1 MAAEMHKLSNGVTVL
16 LDHNPNTQGVAVGYG
31 VRVGARYE
39 TDKENGLTHFLEH
52 MAFKG
57 KTPEETLGMMQ
68 AIESAGGAVNAY
80 TSRDVTFYY
89 AAGLA
94 EAFDTFNGVMSNVA
108 LNSVIPAKELENERG
123 VIIGEIGQSLDDPD
137 SILND
142 IGFATAYPDQA
153 LGKTI
158 LGPKENIERFQR
170 ANFRNFLK
178 KHYHGGNVVASIA
191 GNFDPQHVLKAVE
204 SASAHLPAG
213 KRSKF
218 QKAAYQGGF
227 VHQKKAQDQLH
238 LSLNFN
244 ASSLA
249 DSADSRAETIM
260 GAILGGGMSS
270 RLFQEIREKRGLG
283 YSIHAGTGAM
293 KDTGLF
299 YVDAV
304 VNPQG
309 AEALFEATAAEL
321 HKLVQDGVS
330 DDELARIKAKLKTQL
345 ALSEESTQGSMRSMF
360 HTYDSFDSLKT
371 SAETLA
377 EFDAVTKDDVK
388 AAAERVFSTAP
399 VLATVG
405 PGRAPLSRKK
415 VEKAL
420 KL

>member
-1 MAAEMHKLSNGVTVL
+1 
-16 LDHNPNTQGVAVGYG
+16 
-31 VRVGARYE
+31 
-39 TDKENGLTHFLEH
+39 
-52 MAFKG
+52 
-57 KTPEETLGMMQ
+57 
-68 AIESAGGAVNAY
+68 
-80 TSRDVTFYY
+80 
-89 AAGLA
+89 
-94 EAFDTFNGVMSNVA
+94 MSNIA

-123 VIIGEIGQSLDDPD
+123 VIIGEIGQYMDDPD

-153 LGKTI
+153 IGRTI

-170 ANFRNFLK
+170 ANFRSFLK
-178 KHYHGGNVVASIA
+178 KHYHGGNAVASIA
-191 GNFDPQHVLKAVE
+191 GNFDPEHELKAVE
-204 SASAHLPAG
+204 AASAHLPAG
-213 KRSKF
+213 KRSTF
-218 QKAAYQGGF
+218 QQAAYHGGF
-227 VHQKKAQDQLH
+227 VHRAKVQDQMH
-238 LSLNFN
+238 LSLSFN
-244 ASSLA
+244 AASLVE
-249 DSADSRAETIM
+249 SAESRAETIM

-283 YSIHAGTGAM
+283 YSIHSGAGAM

-299 YVDAV
+299 YVDAI

-309 AEALFEATAAEL
+309 AGALFDAVAVEL
-321 HKLVQDGVS
+321 RKMVQDGVS
-330 DDELARIKAKLKTQL
+330 DEELARIKAKLKTQL

-371 SAETLA
+371 PAETLG

-405 PGRAPLSRKK
+405 PGKAPLSRKK